1 MKRILTL
8 ISLGAS
14 LAASAVVAA
23 AMYTTSAEKGGTAPK
38 IPAGSV
44 TREKGLEAWNRVHA
58 VVSHP
63 RCANCHVGPDN
74 IPMWTLVGEK
84 KSRPHGMN
92 IDAGASRM
100 GAETLACSTC
110 HMTSTAPNTV
120 PHAPPHVG
128 LPWQL
133 APVKMEWFGKTS
145 HQI

>member
-92 IDAGASRM
+92 IDAGGSRKIGRASVRDRRCQH
-100 GAETLACSTC
+100 GSISGVA
-110 HMTSTAPNTV
+110 
-120 PHAPPHVG
+120 G
-128 LPWQL
+128 
-133 APVKMEWFGKTS
+133 
-145 HQI
+145 